1 MTAVRS
7 CAAEGYLVKHDT
19 ASVDARYK
27 RQFGVRAG
35 YLPKKREA
43 LHPWHTEMQ
52 TKVAGVKAK
61 GEVRIVSESVREL
74 GRLIESDPMVRMYV
88 HEMLEQVRLLDGV
101 PPTPRTVEELLIALD
116 HITRTAPQY
125 DRTHSVAFPMSAL
138 FSYMMMTDAGEAI
151 FRNAAF
157 NDAIRLILKEWYR
170 YLNTPESRH
179 TINDGPH
186 GWLSP
191 FAYQDMQL
199 YEFVTDPS
207 DPHWGWKSY
216 NDFFHRAIKP
226 EARPVAGPGD
236 PSVIV
241 SANDGH
247 VLTIARGVKR
257 TDEFWLKGEPYSLA
271 DMLDR
276 SAYVDRFVNGYVF
289 QSFLSGA
296 NYHRW
301 HAPVDGTVEAA
312 YVVNGLQ
319 FSDAESAGRDP
330 GADLSEGYYASVN
343 TRGLVFIRADNKAIG
358 TVCVIPIGITE
369 ISSVEITVKAGEKV
383 EKGDQL
389 GYFSYGGSTLALVFE
404 HGAIDHF
411 TAPSPPKGAF
421 DPGDGPPIQVNAQI
435 AVANV

>member
-1 MTAVRS
+1 MLHRGGVFVR
-7 CAAEGYLVKHDT
+7 HDA

-35 YLPKKREA
+35 YLPKKRED
-43 LHPWHTEMQ
+43 LHPWHAEMQ

-74 GRLIESDPMVRMYV
+74 GRLIERDPMVRMYV
-88 HEMLEQVRLLDGV
+88 HEMLEQVRLLEGV
-101 PPTPRTVEELLIALD
+101 PPTPRTVEELLIVLD

-138 FSYMMMTDAGEAI
+138 FSYMMMTDAGEAV

-157 NDAIRLILKEWYR
+157 NDAIRLILKDWYR

-179 TINDGPH
+179 TINHDPD
-186 GWLSP
+186 GWLNP

-199 YEFVTDPS
+199 YEFITDRS

-216 NDFFHRAIKP
+216 NDFFHREIKP
-226 EARPVAGPGD
+226 EARPIAGPGD
-236 PSVIV
+236 PRVIV

-257 TDEFWLKGEPYSLA
+257 TDQFWLKGEPYSLA
-271 DMLDR
+271 DMLDQ
-276 SAYVDRFVNGYVF
+276 SAYVDRFVDGYVF

-319 FSDAESAGRDP
+319 FSDAESAGPDP

-369 ISSVEITVKAGEKV
+369 ISSVEITVKAGERV
-383 EKGDQL
+383 EKGHQL

-404 HGAIDHF
+404 RGAIDHF

-421 DPGDGPPIQVNAQI
+421 DPGNGPPIQVNAQI

>member
-1 MTAVRS
+1 MAQD
-7 CAAEGYLVKHDT
+7 AAT
-19 ASVDARYK
+19 VDARYK

-43 LHPWHTEMQ
+43 IHGWHVEMKA
-52 TKVAGVKAK
+52 TIAGVKSK
-61 GEVRIVSESVREL
+61 GAVHIVSTSVKEL
-74 GRLIESDPMVRMYV
+74 GRLIERDPMVRMYV
-88 HEMLEQVRLLDGV
+88 TEMLEQALEIPGA
-101 PPTPRTVEELLIALD
+101 PPTPMTVEELLIALD
-116 HITRTAPQY
+116 EITRMAPYY
-125 DRTHSVAFPMSAL
+125 DTHSVAFPMSAL

-157 NDAIRLILKEWYR
+157 NDAIRHILKEWCR

-179 TINDGPH
+179 TLNHGPY

-191 FAYQDMQL
+191 FAYQDMKL
-199 YEFVTDPS
+199 YEFVTDKS

-216 NDFFHRAIKP
+216 NDFFHRAIRK
-226 EARPVAGPGD
+226 EVRPISGPDD

-257 TDEFWLKGEPYSLA
+257 TDQFWLKGEPYSLV
-271 DMLDR
+271 DMLNR
-276 SAYVDRFVNGYVF
+276 TAYVDTFENGYVF

-301 HAPVDGTVEAA
+301 HAPVDGTVVEA
-312 YVVNGLQ
+312 YVVDGLQ
-319 FSDAESAGRDP
+319 FSDAESAGPDP
-330 GADLSEGYYASVN
+330 GADLAEGYYASVN
-343 TRGLVFIRADNKAIG
+343 TRGLVFIKADNKAIG

-369 ISSVEITVKAGEKV
+369 ISSVEITVKAGDKV
-383 EKGDQL
+383 KKGDQL

-411 TAPSPPKGAF
+411 TAPAPPKGQF

>member
-1 MTAVRS
+1 MAQD
-7 CAAEGYLVKHDT
+7 AAT
-19 ASVDARYK
+19 IDARYR

-43 LHPWHTEMQ
+43 LHGWHAEMHAAI
-52 TKVAGVKAK
+52 AGITSK
-61 GEVRIVSESVREL
+61 GTVRITSKSVKDL
-74 GRLIESDPMVRMYV
+74 GRLIERDSMVRMYV
-88 HEMLEQVRLLDGV
+88 TEMLEQVLEIPNV
-101 PPTPRTVEELLIALD
+101 PPTPRTAGELLIALD
-116 HITRTAPQY
+116 RITRTAPHY

-157 NDAIRLILKEWYR
+157 NEAIRQILKEWCR

-179 TINDGPH
+179 TINHGPQ

-191 FAYQDMQL
+191 FAYQDNKL
-199 YEFVTDPS
+199 YEFVTKRS
-207 DPHWGWKSY
+207 DKYWGWKSY

-226 EARPVAGPGD
+226 EARPIAGPD
-236 PSVIV
+236 DLTVIV
-241 SANDGH
+241 SANDGNL
-247 VLTIARGVKR
+247 LTISRGIKR
-257 TDEFWLKGEPYSLA
+257 TDEFWLKGEPYSLS
-271 DMLDR
+271 DMLDH
-276 SAYVDRFVNGYVF
+276 SEYVDRFVDGYVF
-289 QSFLSGA
+289 QSFLNGS

-312 YVVNGLQ
+312 YVVDGLQ
-319 FSDAESAGRDP
+319 FSDAESAGPDP
-330 GADLSEGYYASVN
+330 GADLSEGYYSSVN

-358 TVCVIPIGITE
+358 MVCVIPIGITE
-369 ISSVEITVKAGEKV
+369 ISSVEITVKPGEKV
-383 EKGDQL
+383 KKGHQL

-404 HGAIDHF
+404 RDAIDHF
-411 TAPSPPKGAF
+411 TAPKPPKGQF

>member
-1 MTAVRS
+1 MSQDPATI
-7 CAAEGYLVKHDT
+7 
-19 ASVDARYK
+19 DARYK
-27 RQFGVRAG
+27 RQFAVRAG
-35 YLPKKREA
+35 YLPKKRESV
-43 LHPWHTEMQ
+43 HGWHVDMKET
-52 TKVAGVKAK
+52 VAGVKAK
-61 GEVRIVSESVREL
+61 GTARITSKAVL
-74 GRLIESDPMVRMYV
+74 GLEDLIERDPIVRMYV
-88 HEMLEQVRLLDGV
+88 TEMLAQVLEIPNA
-101 PPTPRTVEELLIALD
+101 PPTPMTVDELLIALD
-116 HITRTAPQY
+116 HITRMAPYY
-125 DRTHSVAFPMSAL
+125 DTHSVAFPMSAL

-157 NDAIRLILKEWYR
+157 NEAIRQILRDWCR
-170 YLNTPESRH
+170 YLNSPQSRH

-191 FAYQDMQL
+191 FAYQDLKL
-199 YEFVTDPS
+199 YEFVTKPS
-207 DPHWGWKSY
+207 DKYWGWKSY
-216 NDFFHRAIKP
+216 NDFFHRKIKP
-226 EARPVAGPGD
+226 EARPIAGPGD

-247 VLTIARGVKR
+247 VLAIARGVKR
-257 TDEFWLKGEPYSLA
+257 TDKFWLKGEPYSLS

-276 SAYVDRFVNGYVF
+276 TKYVDRFVNGYVF

-301 HAPVDGTVEAA
+301 HAPVDGTVEEA

-319 FSDAESAGRDP
+319 FSDAESAGPDP
-330 GADLSEGYYASVN
+330 GADLAEGYYACVN
-343 TRGLVFIRADNKAIG
+343 TRGLVFIKADNKAIG

-369 ISSVEITVKAGEKV
+369 ISSVEMTVKAGDKV
-383 EKGDQL
+383 KKGDQL

-411 TAPSPPKGAF
+411 TAPAPPKGQF

>member
-1 MTAVRS
+1 MAQHD
-7 CAAEGYLVKHDT
+7 AAT
-19 ASVDARYK
+19 IDARYK
-27 RQFGVRAG
+27 RQFAVRAG

-43 LHPWHTEMQ
+43 LHAWHTKMK
-52 TKVAGVKAK
+52 TTVAAIKAK
-61 GEVRIVSESVREL
+61 GAVEIKSESVKEL
-74 GRLIESDPMVRMYV
+74 GRLIDRDPMVRMYAS
-88 HEMLEQVRLLDGV
+88 EMLEQVCDIPGA
-101 PPTPRTVEELLIALD
+101 PPSPQTVEELLIALD
-116 HITRTAPQY
+116 EITRMAPYY
-125 DRTHSVAFPMSAL
+125 DTHSVAFPMSAL

-151 FRNAAF
+151 FRNSAF
-157 NDAIRLILKEWYR
+157 NDGIRKVLKEWCA

-179 TINDGPH
+179 TLNHSAH

-191 FAYQDMQL
+191 FAYQDMKL
-199 YEFVTDPS
+199 YEFVTDKS

-226 EARPVAGPGD
+226 EARPVAGPND

-257 TDEFWLKGEPYSLA
+257 TDQFWLKGEPYSLA
-271 DMLDR
+271 DMLNR
-276 SAYVDRFVNGYVF
+276 SKYVDSFVNGYVF

-301 HAPVDGTVEAA
+301 HAPVAGTIEEA
-312 YVVNGLQ
+312 YVVDGLQ
-319 FSDAESAGRDP
+319 FSDAESAGPDP
-330 GADLSEGYYASVN
+330 GADLAEGYYASVN

-369 ISSVEITVKAGEKV
+369 ISSVEITVKAGDKV
-383 EKGDQL
+383 KKGDQL

-411 TAPSPPKGAF
+411 TAPAPPKGQF

>member
-1 MTAVRS
+1 MAHHD
-7 CAAEGYLVKHDT
+7 AAT
-19 ASVDARYK
+19 IDARYK

-43 LHPWHTEMQ
+43 LHAWHAEMK
-52 TKVAGVKAK
+52 TTVAGIRSK
-61 GEVRIVSESVREL
+61 GPVEIKSESVKEL
-74 GRLIESDPMVRMYV
+74 GRLIDRDPMVRMYAS
-88 HEMLEQVRLLDGV
+88 EMLEQVCEIPGA
-101 PPTPRTVEELLIALD
+101 PPSPQTVVELLIALD
-116 HITRTAPQY
+116 EITRMAPYY
-125 DRTHSVAFPMSAL
+125 DTHSVAFPMSAL

-157 NDAIRLILKEWYR
+157 NDAIRQILKEWCR

-179 TINDGPH
+179 TLNHSPH

-191 FAYQDMQL
+191 FAYQDMKL
-199 YEFVTDPS
+199 YEFITDKS

-257 TDEFWLKGEPYSLA
+257 TDQFWLKGEPYSLA
-271 DMLDR
+271 DMLNR
-276 SAYVDRFVNGYVF
+276 CKHVDTFVNGYVF

-301 HAPVDGTVEAA
+301 HAPVDGTIDEA
-312 YVVNGLQ
+312 YVVDGLQ
-319 FSDAESAGRDP
+319 FSDAESAGPDP
-330 GADLSEGYYASVN
+330 GADLAEGYYASVN
-343 TRGLVFIRADNKAIG
+343 TRGLVFIKADNKAIG
-358 TVCVIPIGITE
+358 MVCVIPIGITE
-369 ISSVEITVKAGEKV
+369 ISSVEITVKAGDKV
-383 EKGDQL
+383 KKGDQL

-411 TAPSPPKGAF
+411 TAPAPPKGQF

>member
-1 MTAVRS
+1 M
-7 CAAEGYLVKHDT
+7 KHDSAT
-19 ASVDARYK
+19 VDARYK
-27 RQFGVRAG
+27 RQFAVRAG

-43 LHPWHTEMQ
+43 LHGWHADMKT
-52 TKVAGVKAK
+52 TVAGVKAK
-61 GEVRIVSESVREL
+61 GGVTIASASVKEL
-74 GRLIESDPMVRMYV
+74 DLLIERDPMVRMYV
-88 HEMLEQVRLLDGV
+88 QEMLKQVRHLDGV
-101 PPTPRTVEELLIALD
+101 PPTPETVEELLIALD
-116 HITRTAPQY
+116 HITRMAPYY
-125 DRTHSVAFPMSAL
+125 DTHSVAFPMSAL

-157 NDAIRLILKEWYR
+157 NEAIRRILKEWCR

-179 TINDGPH
+179 TINHGPH

-191 FAYQDMQL
+191 FAYQDMKL
-199 YEFVTDPS
+199 FEFVTKPS
-207 DPHWGWKSY
+207 DKYWGWKSY

-226 EARPVAGPGD
+226 EARPIAGPGD

-257 TDEFWLKGEPYSLA
+257 TDEFWLKGEPYSLN
-271 DMLDR
+271 DMLNR
-276 SAYVDRFVNGYVF
+276 SKHVDRFVDGYVV

-301 HAPVDGTVEAA
+301 HAPVDGTVEEA
-312 YVVNGLQ
+312 YVVDGLQ
-319 FSDAESAGRDP
+319 FSDAESAGPDP
-330 GADLSEGYYASVN
+330 GADLAEGYYACVN
-343 TRGLVFIRADNKAIG
+343 TRGLVFIKADNKAIG
-358 TVCVIPIGITE
+358 MVCVIPVGITE
-369 ISSVEITVKAGEKV
+369 ISSVEITVKPGTKV
-383 EKGDQL
+383 KKGDQL

-411 TAPSPPKGAF
+411 VCPSPPKGQF

-435 AVANV
+435 AVANT

>member
-1 MTAVRS
+1 V
-7 CAAEGYLVKHDT
+7 
-19 ASVDARYK
+19 
-27 RQFGVRAG
+27 
-35 YLPKKREA
+35 
-43 LHPWHTEMQ
+43 
-52 TKVAGVKAK
+52 
-61 GEVRIVSESVREL
+61 
-74 GRLIESDPMVRMYV
+74 
-88 HEMLEQVRLLDGV
+88 LEIPNA
-101 PPTPRTVEELLIALD
+101 PPTPMTVEELLIALD
-116 HITRTAPQY
+116 HITRMAPYY
-125 DRTHSVAFPMSAL
+125 DTHSVAFPMSAL

-157 NDAIRLILKEWYR
+157 NEAIRQILKEWCR
-170 YLNTPESRH
+170 YLDSPESRH
-179 TINDGPH
+179 TLNHGPH

-191 FAYQDMQL
+191 FAYQDMKL
-199 YEFVTDPS
+199 YEFVTDRS

-226 EARPVAGPGD
+226 EARPIAGPDD

-247 VLTIARGVKR
+247 VLAIARGIKR
-257 TDEFWLKGEPYSLA
+257 TDQFWLKGEPYSLV

-276 SAYVDRFVNGYVF
+276 SKYVDRFVDGYVF
-289 QSFLSGA
+289 QSFLSGS

-301 HAPVDGTVEAA
+301 HAPVDGTVEEA

-319 FSDAESAGRDP
+319 FSDAESAGPDP
-330 GADLSEGYYASVN
+330 GADLAEGYYACVN
-343 TRGLVFIRADNKAIG
+343 TRGLLFIRADNKAIG

-369 ISSVEITVKAGEKV
+369 ISSVEITVKPGDKLK
-383 EKGDQL
+383 KGDQL

-411 TAPSPPKGAF
+411 TAPDPPKGTF